1 MASDGI
7 EQQQLDDFATLVTL
21 AASGD
26 AMAQQTL
33 CSRYEREVL
42 IATRVHL
49 GPLLRPYIDSMDIA
63 QSVHKSLLAG
73 LRNEK
78 LAIHSPQ
85 NLIAL
90 ACTIARRKIA
100 RKWRTHRRQ
109 TRLDGTL
116 SADALSNLLSS
127 LRYSNDPAHD
137 EQLATERIEHLCA
150 EMSDLERVM
159 VTMRLAGFTT
169 NEVAE
174 RTGVNPIAIRVRWSR
189 LRDRLNKVGGLQDF
203 L

>member
-1 MASDGI
+1 MVPEELSQDHADFAHLLSLAAAGDTTA
-7 EQQQLDDFATLVTL
+7 QQQI
-21 AASGD
+21 
-26 AMAQQTL
+26 
-33 CSRYEREVL
+33 CERYEREVL

-49 GPLLRPYIDSMDIA
+49 GPLLRPYVDSMDIA

-73 LRNEK
+73 LRNAK
-78 LAIHSPQ
+78 FDIRSPK
-85 NLIAL
+85 NLVAL

-109 TRLDGTL
+109 SRIDSSL
-116 SADALSNLLSS
+116 SAEALSDLLSS
-127 LRYSNDPAHD
+127 LRPPSGSELEERIAK
-137 EQLATERIEHLCA
+137 ERIEHLCTQ
-150 EMSDLERVM
+150 MVDVERIM

-174 RTGVNPIAIRVRWSR
+174 KTGINPIAIRVRWSR